1 MLTGQKYLPQGP
13 FQLDRG
19 ATSLFIGWGAV
30 VLIMFFNV
38 FYCFRKY
45 ILFLP
50 LMLWFLY
57 HQADCDDLKHIR
69 FLLPARL

>member
-1 MLTGQKYLPQGP
+1 MLTGQKYLPKGP
-13 FQLDRG
+13 FQLGGG

-30 VLIMFFNV
+30 VLIMFFNI

-57 HQADCDDLKHIR
+57 HQADWDGLKHIR
-69 FLLPARL
+69 FLLRAWL